1 MTTDTAVNRTP
12 PAKARICIVDDDE
25 YARES
30 LCEILTADGYHL
42 ISLADGDSLLAYLEQ
57 EQPDIILLDVMMPKL
72 DGLALCAQL
81 KADTRWQHIPI
92 ILVTALSGRKA
103 LLDGLNA
110 GADEFLSKPVNIQEL
125 RARVRTMLRIKQQ
138 YDSLARALKLREDL
152 TEMAVHDMKQP
163 IGLAMNQIYLAQ
175 MTTDPDSSTQK
186 TYEGLLV
193 QLQRLLNF
201 VDDLLTLAKMENNQL
216 YLDLTPVDLCILLGE
231 SVAQY
236 ETAARSRQISLHL
249 NTSHAPCLHPV
260 DLPLFQRVLDN
271 LISNALKFSPPGS
284 SVYFCL
290 RRQEPQADAPAA
302 YTLDVMDEGPGI
314 APAFRDRIFDKF
326 AIAELKGSGVPQTG
340 VGLAFC
346 RLAIEAH
353 GGQIRVSSNKPQ
365 GSIFTILL

>member
-1 MTTDTAVNRTP
+1 MTTDTAVNRLS
-12 PAKARICIVDDDE
+12 PAQPRICIVDDDE

-30 LCEILTADGYHL
+30 LYEILIADGYHL

-57 EQPDIILLDVMMPKL
+57 ELPDIILLDVMMPKL

-81 KADTRWQHIPI
+81 KADPRWQHIPI

-110 GADEFLSKPVNIQEL
+110 GADEFLTKPVNIQEL

-152 TEMAVHDMKQP
+152 TDMAVHDMKQP

-186 TYEGLLV
+186 TYEGLLA
-193 QLQRLLNF
+193 QLQRLLVF
-201 VDDLLTLAKMENNQL
+201 VDDLLTLAKMENDQL
-216 YLDLTPVDLCILLGE
+216 YLDLTLIDLCDLLDK
-231 SVAQY
+231 SAAQY
-236 ETAARSRQISLHL
+236 ETAARNRQISLQVD
-249 NTSHAPCLHPV
+249 TPFAPCIHPV

-284 SVYFCL
+284 SVCL
-290 RRQEPQADAPAA
+290 RLRHQSPQADAPPV
-302 YTLDVMDEGPGI
+302 YTLQVMDEGPGI
-314 APAFRDRIFDKF
+314 APAFQHRIFDKF
-326 AIAELKGSGVPQTG
+326 AIAELKGRGVPQTG

-346 RLAIEAH
+346 KLAIEAH
-353 GGQIRVSSNKPQ
+353 GGQISISPNRPQ
-365 GSIFTILL
+365 GTIFTVTL